1 MTALTSTA
9 YSRDLGDELR
19 SLREQSGQ
27 TGAAFADRLGWDAS
41 KVSPTAPRS
50 SRGWPSAPSTRTRTA
65 LAPCS
70 AATSAT
76 SDLERER

>member
-1 MTALTSTA
+1 MSKSVEDLQSVICVRMTALTSTA

-41 KVSPTAPRS
+41 KVSNIEKGRRGRARS
-50 SRGWPSAPSTRTRTA
+50 TSCST
-65 LAPCS
+65 
-70 AATSAT
+70 
-76 SDLERER
+76 